1 MISCSIFDDTMKHTI
16 ALAGNPNCGKTT
28 LFNALTGSSQRV
40 GNWPGVTID
49 KKMGKIKGT
58 DCELVDLPGIYS
70 LSPYSPE
77 EIVSRNFI
85 VDEKPDAILNIVDA
99 TNIERN
105 MYLTLQLIDMGI
117 PMVIA
122 LNMMDEVEKNGD
134 HIDIDILSNE
144 LGIPVIPISAAKKE
158 NVDVLVDKIVEVA
171 DNHQLPT
178 PASYEES
185 LEEVATA
192 AEKVLWGKVPID
204 NIRFYSFKLIE
215 ADPLVVDRIPGARES
230 IKNEIDKLEAEHD
243 DSADSI
249 IANSRYDKITGL
261 VQKAVTRAPRHE
273 KGTLS
278 DRIDRYVTNKYLG
291 IPIFI
296 AIIAFVYFLAMFD
309 SDEWSSPG
317 AWATGFLNDLFADLR
332 VNVAEWCENEGV
344 NEILTGILTDGIMSG
359 VGAVLGFLPQIIVMF
374 TCLII
379 LEEIGYMAR
388 VAFVMDRVFRFF
400 NLSGKSFIPLLVGTG
415 CGVPGVMSSRTI
427 ESECD
432 RRITAMTVTFMPCS
446 AKLPVISA
454 IAGALAGNMWVAV
467 YAYFMGII
475 LVIMSG
481 IILKKFQRLAGD
493 PAPFIMELPPYHAP
507 KIMSVLKGIWERC
520 WAFIKNA
527 MTVVLLATVVIWI
540 LSHFDFALNY
550 LDPDT
555 QMDRSIL
562 ASIAGVIS
570 YVFIPIGWGD
580 NWELTAATITGLM
593 AKEDIVATLGV
604 LITGDAEATISSISE
619 ALAAVLGNEAAIMSF
634 FSFNIFCAPC
644 VAAVTAIHREL
655 GSWKSTG
662 LTLLYQT
669 LLSYFVAMIVYVV
682 YGSIIGIYIEPY
694 MYALTI
700 LNVAILAYLLVVK
713 DPFKQRREGKNEHS

>member
-1 MISCSIFDDTMKHTI
+1 MNHTF

-49 KKMGKIKGT
+49 KKVGKIKGT
-58 DCELVDLPGIYS
+58 ESELVDLPGIYS

-77 EIVSRNFI
+77 EVVSRNFI
-85 VDEKPDAILNIVDA
+85 VDEKPDAIINIVDA

-105 MYLTLQLIDMGI
+105 LYLSLQLIDMGI

-122 LNMMDEVEKNGD
+122 LNMMDEVEKRGD
-134 HIDIDILSNE
+134 RIDIDRLSNE
-144 LGIPVIPISAAKKE
+144 LGIPVVPISAAKKE
-158 NVDVLVDKIVEVA
+158 NIDTLVDAILDVA
-171 DNHQLPT
+171 DHKVLPT
-178 PASYEES
+178 PASYDPAIEK
-185 LEEVATA
+185 VASA
-192 AEKVLWGKVPID
+192 AEKVLWGKVPYE
-204 NIRFYSFKLIE
+204 NVRFYAFKLIDD
-215 ADPLVVDRIPGARES
+215 DPLLNERAPGARD
-230 IKNEIDKLEAEHD
+230 EISAELKELEEIYD

-249 IANSRYDKITGL
+249 LANSRYDKITGL
-261 VQKAVTRAPRHE
+261 VNRCIIHAP
-273 KGTLS
+273 KNKYGTKS
-278 DRIDRYVTNKYLG
+278 DRIDKYVTNKYLG
-291 IPIFI
+291 IPIFV
-296 AIIAFVYFLAMFD
+296 AIIAFVYFLAMYD
-309 SDEWSSPG
+309 GDLGTSPG
-317 AWATGFLNDLFADLR
+317 AWATGWLNDQFAVFR
-332 VNVAEWCENEGV
+332 ENVASWCMEQGV
-344 NEILTGILTDGIMSG
+344 NEMLAGILTDGIMAG
-359 VGAVLGFLPQIIVMF
+359 VGAVLGFLPQIVVMF

-388 VAFVMDRVFRFF
+388 VAFVMDRIFRFF

-415 CGVPGVMSSRTI
+415 CGVPGVMCSRTI

-481 IILKKFQRLAGD
+481 IILKKFQKLAGN

-507 KIMSVLKGIWERC
+507 KAMSVAKGILDRC

-527 MTVVLLATVVIWI
+527 LTVVLLATVVIWI

-550 LDPDT
+550 LDPST
-555 QMDRSIL
+555 QMDQSIL
-562 ASIAGVIS
+562 ANIAGAIS
-570 YVFIPIGWGD
+570 YLFIPLGWGD

-604 LITGDAEATISSISE
+604 VLVGDTEATMASISQ
-619 ALAAVLGNEAAIMSF
+619 ALAVLLGNDAAIMSF

-655 GSWKSTG
+655 GTWKSTG
-662 LTLLYQT
+662 LTLLYQC
-669 LLSYFVAMIVYVV
+669 LLSYFIALFVYAIYGTVIGASIESYVYVLAAICLV
-682 YGSIIGIYIEPY
+682 
-694 MYALTI
+694 
-700 LNVAILAYLLVVK
+700 ILAYLLVVK
-713 DPFKQRREGKNEHS
+713 DPFRQKKKEA

>member
-1 MISCSIFDDTMKHTI
+1 MNHTI

-49 KKMGKIKGT
+49 KKVGRIKGT
-58 DCELVDLPGIYS
+58 ESELVDLPGIYS

-77 EIVSRNFI
+77 EVVSRNFI
-85 VDEKPDAILNIVDA
+85 VDEKPDAIINIVDA

-105 MYLTLQLIDMGI
+105 LYLSLQLIDMGI

-122 LNMMDEVEKNGD
+122 LNMMDEVEKRGD
-134 HIDIDILSNE
+134 RIDIKSLSDE
-144 LGIPVIPISAAKKE
+144 LGVPIVPISAAKKE
-158 NVDVLVDKIVEVA
+158 NIDALVDTVMNVA
-171 DNHQLPT
+171 DLKVLPT
-178 PASYEES
+178 PASYDTSIEK
-185 LEEVATA
+185 VASA
-192 AEKVLWGKVPID
+192 AEKVLWGKVPYE
-204 NIRFYSFKLIE
+204 NVRFYAFKLIDD
-215 ADPLVVDRIPGARES
+215 DPLVNERAPGARES
-230 IKNEIDKLEAEHD
+230 IKAELDELERIYD

-249 IANSRYDKITGL
+249 LANSRYDKITG
-261 VQKAVTRAPRHE
+261 VVGRCIIHAPRNKH
-273 KGTLS
+273 GTKS

-291 IPIFI
+291 IPIFV
-296 AIIAFVYFLAMFD
+296 AIIAFVYFLAMYNGD
-309 SDEWSSPG
+309 LGTSPG
-317 AWATGFLNDLFADLR
+317 AWATNWLNDQFAVLQA
-332 VNVAEWCENEGV
+332 NVATWCEEQGV
-344 NEILTGILTDGIMSG
+344 NKMLAGILTDGIMAG
-359 VGAVLGFLPQIIVMF
+359 VGAVLGFLPQIVVMF

-388 VAFVMDRVFRFF
+388 VAFVMDRIFRFF

-415 CGVPGVMSSRTI
+415 CGVPGVMCSRTI
-427 ESECD
+427 ESESD

-467 YAYFMGII
+467 YAYFMGIV

-481 IILKKFQRLAGD
+481 IILKKFQRLAGN

-507 KIMSVLKGIWERC
+507 KIMSVAKGISERC

-527 MTVVLLATVVIWI
+527 LTVVLLATVAIWV

-550 LDPDT
+550 LDPGT
-555 QMDRSIL
+555 EMDQSIL
-562 ASIAGVIS
+562 AGISGAIS
-570 YVFIPIGWGD
+570 YLFIPIGWGD

-604 LITGDAEATISSISE
+604 VLVGDTEATITSISQ
-619 ALAAVLGNEAAIMSF
+619 ALAMLLGNEAAIMSF

-662 LTLLYQT
+662 LTLLYQC
-669 LLSYFVAMIVYVV
+669 LLSYFIAMFVYVV
-682 YGSIIGIYIEPY
+682 YGVAIGVSIDTYVYI
-694 MYALTI
+694 LTAI
-700 LNVAILAYLLVVK
+700 NLAILAYLLVVK
-713 DPFKQRREGKNEHS
+713 DPFRQKGRGA

>member
-1 MISCSIFDDTMKHTI
+1 MNHTI

-49 KKMGKIKGT
+49 KKVGKIKGT

-85 VDEKPDAILNIVDA
+85 VGEKPDALINIVDA

-105 MYLTLQLIDMGI
+105 LYLSLQLIDMGI

-122 LNMMDEVEKNGD
+122 LNMMDEVEKRGD
-134 HIDIDILSNE
+134 KIDIDILSKG
-144 LGIPVIPISAAKKE
+144 LGVPILPISAAKKE
-158 NVDVLVDKIVEVA
+158 NIDGLVEKIVEVA
-171 DNHQLPT
+171 DSHQLPT
-178 PASYEES
+178 PASYEDS
-185 LEEVATA
+185 LEETAAA
-192 AEKVLWGKVPID
+192 AEKVLWGKVPMD

-215 ADPLVVDRIPGARES
+215 DDPLVNQLVPGARES
-230 IKNEIDKLEAEHD
+230 IKADIEKLETEHD

-261 VQKAVTRAPRHE
+261 VQKAVTHAPRHE

-309 SDEWSSPG
+309 SPDWSSPG
-317 AWATGFLNDLFADLR
+317 AWATGALNDLFADFR
-332 VNVAEWCENEGV
+332 AGVADWCASEGV
-344 NEILTGILTDGIMSG
+344 NEILTSLLTDGIMSG

-374 TCLII
+374 ACLNI

-388 VAFVMDRVFRFF
+388 VAFVMDRIFRFF

-475 LVIMSG
+475 LVIISG
-481 IILKKFQRLAGD
+481 IVLKKFQRLSGD

-507 KIMSVLKGIWERC
+507 KIMSILKGIWERC

-527 MTVVLLATVVIWI
+527 MTVVLLATVVIWV
-540 LSHFDFALNY
+540 LSHFDFSFNY
-550 LDPDT
+550 LDPNT
-555 QMDRSIL
+555 QMDDSIL
-562 ASIAGVIS
+562 SALAGAIS
-570 YVFIPIGWGD
+570 YLFMPLGWGD
-580 NWELTAATITGLM
+580 NWELTAATITGFM

-604 LITGDAEATISSISE
+604 LLLGDTEASISSIST
-619 ALAAVLGNEAAIMSF
+619 ALADLLGNEAAIMSF

-662 LTLLYQT
+662 LTLLYHT
-669 LLSYFVAMIVYVV
+669 LLSYSVALFVYVI
-682 YGSIIGIYIEPY
+682 YGTFDGTYIEPY
-694 MYALTI
+694 VY
-700 LNVAILAYLLVVK
+700 VLAAASAAVLIYLLVAK
-713 DPFKQRREGKNEHS
+713 DPFRQKKRKAIE